1 MFLIPPFSTMQVRF
15 LPMEETFPDRHP
27 ALICGIVNTTALDAQ
42 AEFYSCSRLEKSNIA
57 VKCCAAQV

>member
-1 MFLIPPFSTMQVRF
+1 
-15 LPMEETFPDRHP
+15 MEETFPDRHA